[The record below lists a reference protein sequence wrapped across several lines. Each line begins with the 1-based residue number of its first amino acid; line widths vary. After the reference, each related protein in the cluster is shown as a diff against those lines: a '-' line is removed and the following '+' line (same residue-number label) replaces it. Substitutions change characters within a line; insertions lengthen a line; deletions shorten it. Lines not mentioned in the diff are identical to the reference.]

1 MMAFSIGVILALV
14 VAVFARLVGLD
25 RDRAFYPTVL
35 AVIAAYYDLFAVMG
49 GSMRAIVVEA
59 AVTAL
64 FLAAVVVGFRRNLW
78 IIVVALAAHGL
89 LDLVHA
95 PLIANPGVPEWW
107 PMFCLAYDL
116 TAAAGLAWLL
126 RRDSRLQSVW
136 QVQNPTHSIK
146 Q

>member
-95 PLIANPGVPEWW
+95 PLIANPGVPGWW
-107 PMFCLAYDL
+107 PMFCMAYDV
-116 TAAAGLAWLL
+116 TAAAWLAWLL
-126 RRDSRLQSVW
+126 LGDQRLPAIRPAQDK
-136 QVQNPTHSIK
+136 TR
-146 Q
+146 